1 MKKTINFESFVFRSK
16 FRYLDLIQKICKTFY
31 LVIFFYFLLP
41 FNYSLGQTVEFN
53 DGLIITANRI
63 EFNQDQQLMKAT
75 GNVQVHF
82 DGKIIVAKSIKYFQK
97 DKQLIFEGQI
107 KVKFGEQVI
116 TLADS
121 AELSDDLKS
130 GIIFGANTLIN
141 NSFQLRSEKVSKLKD
156 GSSEFF
162 NAITS
167 SCQVCT
173 KQKSPIWDISA
184 SKIFHNKEEKV
195 LIFTNARFSIFGFP
209 IFYAPFLR
217 TPEPG
222 TVRAS
227 GFLPPTIS
235 YSSSTGLG
243 YKQPYFYVIDPYS
256 DFTVSALFSN
266 NGFNAADFEYRKK
279 FTAGDLSLFFEFDP
293 RKRSRKFFKTS
304 KIELDSNLH
313 NTKTNLSVLGF
324 LVPSESGNKNESYF
338 RINSQTNLSDKM
350 KLFTEII
357 NVSDRDLLSTY
368 GYDSKD
374 RLVSKLNLTKVEPTL
389 FQEARLSLFTSLR
402 NEDVSGAEPQ
412 AFPEVFWRKYGVL
425 KKYGASYG
433 VETSLLNLVRRK
445 GRDVLRISSSLDLQK
460 SLYFPSGIKS
470 HNTFYL
476 RGSAYKISD
485 DAAFGENDTFTIR
498 PLISS
503 DFTLPMV
510 YRSSTL
516 RNTLIPR
523 VQVVYSE
530 APKSHLIPN
539 EDSDNINFD
548 ETNVFSFNRYPGIDL
563 LEEGLRINAGLEFQ
577 SQVSQTFSYTFSLGE
592 IFRLKPNIQF
602 SESSGIDGYRSDII
616 LSSRASFKLNY
627 PNIDLS
633 TKLLLDQ
640 NMALKLNETSLVWSE
655 ENYTNTGSFIYLVKD
670 PNENRTKD
678 QAYLNFG
685 TNFDIG
691 SNWTTSISL
700 NRDFINNYFSSF
712 NINSKYSINDNW
724 TGNILTDKNFS
735 EASIDSSRSSL
746 GLTYENECLQLDI
759 SYTELVNRPDT
770 KKELLVSFS
779 TPLFS
784 LGKSYKDLHSGLSF
798 RDKKFSQRSS
808 VCMSVK

>member
-1 MKKTINFESFVFRSK
+1 MKKLIDFGKFVFRSRS
-16 FRYLDLIQKICKTFY
+16 RYLRFTQKIFTTFY
-31 LVIFFYFLLP
+31 LVIFLYFLLP
-41 FNYSLGQTVEFN
+41 ISHSLGQTTEFN
-53 DGLIITANRI
+53 NGLIITADRI
-63 EFNQDQQLMKAT
+63 EFNQDQKLMEAT

-82 DGKIIVAKSIKYFQK
+82 DSKIIIAKSIKYFQK
-97 DKQLIFEGQI
+97 DKKLIIEGQI
-107 KVKFGEQVI
+107 KVKFGEQII
-116 TLADS
+116 TLANS

-141 NSFQLRSEKVSKLKD
+141 NSFQVRSEKVSKLRD

-167 SCQVCT
+167 SCQVCA

-184 SKIFHNKEEKV
+184 SKIFHNKKEKV
-195 LIFTNARFSIFGFP
+195 LIFTNAQFSIFGLP
-209 IFYAPFLR
+209 IFYTPFLK

-227 GFLPPTIS
+227 GFLPPSIS

-243 YKQPYFYVIDPYS
+243 YKQPYFQVIDPYS
-256 DFTVSALFSN
+256 DFTFSALFSN

-279 FTAGDLSLFFEFDP
+279 FTAGDLALFFEFDP
-293 RKRSRKFFKTS
+293 KERSRKFFKTS
-304 KIELDSNLH
+304 KIELTSSLPE
-313 NTKTNLSVLGF
+313 TKTNLSALGF
-324 LVPSESGNKNESYF
+324 FVPSEGGNKNESYF
-338 RINSQTNLSDKM
+338 KINSQTRLSDNMNLS
-350 KLFTEII
+350 TELI
-357 NVSDRDLLSTY
+357 NVSNRDLLSTY

-374 RLVSKLNLTKVEPTL
+374 RLASKLNLTKIEPTL

-402 NEDVSGAEPQ
+402 DEDVSGEEPQ

-425 KKYGASYG
+425 KRFGVSYGA
-433 VETSLLNLVRRK
+433 ETSLLNLIRRK
-445 GRDVLRISSSLDLQK
+445 GRDVLRVSSSLDIQK
-460 SLYFPSGIKS
+460 SLYFPFGVKS
-470 HNTFYL
+470 HNTFHL
-476 RGSAYKISD
+476 RGSAYKIGD
-485 DAAFGENDTFTIR
+485 DASFDQNDVFTIR

-510 YRSSTL
+510 YRSKTL
-516 RNTLIPR
+516 RNTLTPR
-523 VQVVYSE
+523 LQVVYSE

-539 EDSDNINFD
+539 EDSVNINFD

-563 LEEGLRINAGLEFQ
+563 LEEGLRINAGMEFQ
-577 SQVSQTFSYTFSLGE
+577 SQVSKKFGYTFSIGE
-592 IFRLKPNIQF
+592 IFRIKPNIQF

-616 LSSRASFKLNY
+616 LSSRASLKLNY

-640 NMALKLNETSLVWSE
+640 NMALKLNETSLIWSE
-655 ENYTNTGSFIYLVKD
+655 ENYTNTGSFVYLVKD
-670 PNENRTKD
+670 TSENRPKD

-685 TNFDIG
+685 TNFNIG
-691 SNWTTSISL
+691 NNWTTSISL

-712 NINSKYSINDNW
+712 KINSKYSINYNW
-724 TGNILTDKNFS
+724 TGNILAEKSFS
-735 EASIDSSRSSL
+735 EAAITSSKSGL
-746 GLTYENECLQLDI
+746 GLSYKNECLQLDI
-759 SYTELVNRPDT
+759 TYTDLINSPDT
-770 KKELLVSFS
+770 KKELLFAFS

-784 LGKSYKDLHSGLSF
+784 LGKGSEQSSGLSF